1 MNILIVL
8 IILILIILIIIIRWM
23 DERKEQ
29 EEVEA
34 LREEVFI
41 TSLIYL
47 SLLHFFLISYLL
59 PCYSRQTKINV
70 HVQARKAALAKS
82 REQER
87 KDLNR

>member
-1 MNILIVL
+1 MIT
-8 IILILIILIIIIRWM
+8 LIILIILHLIILIIFIRWM

-41 TSLIYL
+41 ALLRLFLIRYL
-47 SLLHFFLISYLL
+47 S
-59 PCYSRQTKINV
+59 PCFKRQKEINV